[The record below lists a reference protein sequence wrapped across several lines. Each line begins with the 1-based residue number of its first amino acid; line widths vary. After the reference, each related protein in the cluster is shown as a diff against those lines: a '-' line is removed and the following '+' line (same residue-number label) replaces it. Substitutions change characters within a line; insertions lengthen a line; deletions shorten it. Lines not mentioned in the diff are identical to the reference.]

1 MCSAPVSC
9 SAVMPIPAR
18 WQSYGPEH
26 LLTFHNLKHLGLLT
40 EQVSGET
47 LAAMENKVSKLVTD
61 KAAGK
66 GLWDSIVPWLLLGR
80 DKEMGIFSLQE
91 PFPLPPP
98 LPTPREALGCLQFTG
113 QEEQFPSYKQEAGS

>member
-1 MCSAPVSC
+1 MI
-9 SAVMPIPAR
+9 PIPAH

-47 LAAMENKVSKLVTD
+47 LTAMENKVSKLVTD

-66 GLWDSIVPWLLLGR
+66 GPWDSVAPWLLLGR
-80 DKEMGIFSLQE
+80 DKEMGIFSPQD

-98 LPTPREALGCLQFTG
+98 PQRSSRMPSVHWLGRIISEL
-113 QEEQFPSYKQEAGS
+113 